1 MQKELLLVEKNHL
14 KEILKEQEND
24 RYILIDNDF
33 KIRLAYDAVH
43 IEGTNSVTLEEAYT
57 LKKVIKEHT
66 LSELEQKELLNHV
79 RAYEFINEH
88 AKKQTPISEEFIKD
102 IHQIILDEIMPG
114 GLYRQVNVGL
124 KGSIHQPPDY
134 VKVYD
139 RMKRLINH
147 LDFEFVGDAIEKAAY
162 VHLSIA
168 KIHPFLDGN
177 GRLGR
182 LLMNYCLIRDGYLP
196 ISIDEKV
203 KIEYFESLD
212 SFKLEKTTKKLED
225 IIVKLLLVR
234 YNEVILKL
242 TE

>member
-14 KEILKEQEND
+14 KEILEEQKQD
-24 RYILIDNDF
+24 QYAHIDNDF
-33 KIRLAYDAVH
+33 KIKNAYDAVH

-66 LSELEQKELLNHV
+66 LSELEQKELLNHMK
-79 RAYEFINEH
+79 AYEYIKSA
-88 AKKQTPISEEFIKD
+88 AKKDTPITEEFIKD
-102 IHQIILDEIMPG
+102 VHQLILDEIMPG
-114 GLYRQVNVGL
+114 GLYRQVNIGL

-139 RMKRLINH
+139 RMKRLINY
-147 LDFEFVGDAIEKAAY
+147 LDFEFKGDAIEKAAY
-162 VHLSIA
+162 VHLTIA

-182 LLMNYCLIRDGYLP
+182 LLMNYCLIKEGYLP
-196 ISIDEKV
+196 ISIDENV

-225 IIVKLLLVR
+225 IIIKLLLVR
-234 YNEVILKL
+234 YNEVILKM

>member
-14 KEILKEQEND
+14 KEILKEQKD
-24 RYILIDNDF
+24 DKYALLDNDF

-57 LKKVIKEHT
+57 LKNVVKEHT

-79 RAYEFINEH
+79 KAYEFIKES
-88 AKKQTPISEEFIKD
+88 ALKASPITEEFIKD
-102 IHQIILDEIMPG
+102 IHQMILDEIMPG

-139 RMKRLINH
+139 RMKKLINY
-147 LDFEFVGDAIEKAAY
+147 LDFEFKGDAIEKAAY

-182 LLMNYCLIRDGYLP
+182 LLMNYCLLIDGYLP

-212 SFKLEKTTKKLED
+212 SFKLEKSTKKLED
-225 IIVKLLLVR
+225 IITKLLLVR

>member
-14 KEILKEQEND
+14 KEILKEQKNKK
-24 RYILIDNDF
+24 YASIDHDF

-57 LKKVIKEHT
+57 LQKVIKEHT

-79 RAYEFINEH
+79 RAYEFIKEH
-88 AKKQTPISEEFIKD
+88 AKKNTAITEEFIKD
-102 IHQIILDEIMPG
+102 VHQIILDEIMPG
-114 GLYRQVNVGL
+114 GLYRQVNIGL

-147 LDFEFVGDAIEKAAY
+147 LDFEFKGDAIEKAAN
-162 VHLSIA
+162 VHLTIA

-182 LLMNYCLIRDGYLP
+182 LLMNYCLIKEGYLP
-196 ISIDEKV
+196 ISIDENV
-203 KIEYFESLD
+203 KIEYFEALD
-212 SFKLEKTTKKLED
+212 SFKLEKTSKKLED
-225 IIVKLLLVR
+225 IIIKLLLIR
-234 YNEVILKL
+234 YNEVILKM